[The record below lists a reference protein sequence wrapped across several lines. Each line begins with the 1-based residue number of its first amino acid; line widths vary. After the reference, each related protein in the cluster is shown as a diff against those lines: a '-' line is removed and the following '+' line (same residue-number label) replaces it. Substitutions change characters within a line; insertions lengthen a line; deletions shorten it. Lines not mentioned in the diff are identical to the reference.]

1 MPTKIRNDVQNGN
14 IIVVAGRYK
23 AVYGTDNDCQ
33 FGSCAA
39 EQVSSF
45 FLDICT
51 LLVQKDSYT
60 QNFYMLVYL

>member
-39 EQVSSF
+39 EQVSF
-45 FLDICT
+45 FLYLYIISA
-51 LLVQKDSYT
+51 KEDSYT

>member
-1 MPTKIRNDVQNGN
+1 MLTKIRIDTQNGN

-45 FLDICT
+45 LSFGYLYIVRAV
-51 LLVQKDSYT
+51 LL
-60 QNFYMLVYL
+60 